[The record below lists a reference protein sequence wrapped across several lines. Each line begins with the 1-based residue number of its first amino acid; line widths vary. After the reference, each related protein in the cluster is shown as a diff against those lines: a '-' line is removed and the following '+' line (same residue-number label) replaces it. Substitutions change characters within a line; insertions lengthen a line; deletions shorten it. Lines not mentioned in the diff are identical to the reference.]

1 MLQSVIYGHFF
12 YKVSHAQELM
22 EDKTAQPTR
31 VEVVK
36 IIQLSAQQYRHFSA
50 NLLQDMPFIAA
61 NKDLTGWYKEVT
73 RCLLVTT
80 RGNRDGILVDSQGY
94 NYARYSA
101 YVPDKR
107 SLNLRDVPVDH
118 YNLKLNKTLS
128 PQPRCVGLWAPPPPP
143 GGPGP
148 RPPGG
153 AGPQA

>member
-1 MLQSVIYGHFF
+1 MPQSVIYGHFF
-12 YKVSHAQELM
+12 YKASHAQELM

-36 IIQLSAQQYRHFSA
+36 IIQLSAQQFRHFSA
-50 NLLQDMPFIAA
+50 NLLRDMPFIAA
-61 NKDLTGWYKEVT
+61 NKDLAGRDKGAT

-80 RGNRDGILVDSQGY
+80 RGNRDGILVDSQGS

-118 YNLKLNKTLS
+118 YDLKLKKSLS
-128 PQPRCVGLWAPPPPP
+128 GQDR
-143 GGPGP
+143 
-148 RPPGG
+148 
-153 AGPQA
+153 

>member
-1 MLQSVIYGHFF
+1 MPQSVIYGHFF
-12 YKVSHAQELM
+12 YKASHAQELM

-36 IIQLSAQQYRHFSA
+36 IIQLSAQQFRHFSA
-50 NLLQDMPFIAA
+50 NLLRDMPFIAA
-61 NKDLTGWYKEVT
+61 NKDFAGRDKGAT

-80 RGNRDGILVDSQGY
+80 RGNQDGILVDSQGS

-118 YNLKLNKTLS
+118 YDLELKRSLS
-128 PQPRCVGLWAPPPPP
+128 GQDR
-143 GGPGP
+143 
-148 RPPGG
+148 
-153 AGPQA
+153 